1 MSDRMLMIERALW
14 AEGYSHV
21 AGVDEVGRGALAG
34 PVIAG
39 AVILPEGTFIPG
51 VDDSKKLRPSGR
63 EAAYRI
69 IREKALAVGVGV
81 CDPETIDRMNILHAA
96 LEAMRRA
103 VEALDSAPSFLLVDG
118 NRCFPNCELPFRTV
132 VGGDAK
138 SHSIAAAS
146 IIAKVTRD
154 RLMRDLHRQYPD
166 YGWNTNVGYPTQAH
180 YAGLGVVGPSLHHRR
195 SFRLAK

>member
-1 MSDRMLMIERALW
+1 MSDRMLTIERALW
-14 AEGYSHV
+14 AEGHSHV

-34 PVIAG
+34 PVVAG
-39 AVILPEGTFIPG
+39 AVVLPEGMFIPG
-51 VDDSKKLRPSGR
+51 VDDSKKLRPARR
-63 EAAYRI
+63 EAAYRL

-103 VEALDSAPSFLLVDG
+103 VEELDPTPSFLLVDG
-118 NRCFPNCELPFRTV
+118 NRCFPDCELPFRTV
-132 VGGDAK
+132 VRGDAK

-154 RLMRDLHRQYPD
+154 RVMRDLHRQYPD